1 MPVFQRLRSIR
12 QLALT
17 SYIYHGAE
25 HSRFGHSL
33 GVMHLAGRTVEKL
46 LLHPNHKDLLKERQ
60 GWAES
65 EFDSKVDQIVIE
77 ARLAGLLHDIGHAPF
92 SHAGEDMLFPEGKRH
107 EDYSKEL
114 ILSDEMGVG
123 NIIDGQLGGRG
134 VTKERV
140 VEVYSD
146 PTAYGVGFVSELV
159 DSIWDVDKMDNL
171 LRDSLYCG
179 VQYGSY
185 DLDRIIDTVTL
196 YDENEGGELSLGIEE
211 GGLHAIE
218 GFILARYFM
227 FTQVYFHKTRRA
239 YDLLLTDFI
248 AELLNES
255 PGNGRY
261 PESLNEY
268 IQWNDWKVLDEIRKR
283 TDQANKNVA
292 WKLANRK
299 HPKLVYDKGGY
310 TDPLALNSALRRLP
324 EALSK
329 NFPNVKTWTD
339 TAIDHPEK
347 FKMAEPWPIRR
358 NLGWE
363 SLHRVSSTLAGLQE
377 ILWFRVFADVGD
389 DEALKRKLESFC
401 VQVVA

>member
-1 MPVFQRLRSIR
+1 MNLTRRS
-12 QLALT
+12 
-17 SYIYHGAE
+17 
-25 HSRFGHSL
+25 
-33 GVMHLAGRTVEKL
+33 
-46 LLHPNHKDLLKERQ
+46 
-60 GWAES
+60 
-65 EFDSKVDQIVIE
+65 DQIVIE

-159 DSIWDVDKMDNL
+159 DSIWDVDKMDYL

-218 GFILARYFM
+218 GF
-227 FTQVYFHKTRRA
+227 
-239 YDLLLTDFI
+239 
-248 AELLNES
+248 
-255 PGNGRY
+255 
-261 PESLNEY
+261 
-268 IQWNDWKVLDEIRKR
+268 
-283 TDQANKNVA
+283 
-292 WKLANRK
+292 
-299 HPKLVYDKGGY
+299 HP
-310 TDPLALNSALRRLP
+310 R
-324 EALSK
+324 
-329 NFPNVKTWTD
+329 
-339 TAIDHPEK
+339 
-347 FKMAEPWPIRR
+347 
-358 NLGWE
+358 
-363 SLHRVSSTLAGLQE
+363 
-377 ILWFRVFADVGD
+377 
-389 DEALKRKLESFC
+389 
-401 VQVVA
+401 